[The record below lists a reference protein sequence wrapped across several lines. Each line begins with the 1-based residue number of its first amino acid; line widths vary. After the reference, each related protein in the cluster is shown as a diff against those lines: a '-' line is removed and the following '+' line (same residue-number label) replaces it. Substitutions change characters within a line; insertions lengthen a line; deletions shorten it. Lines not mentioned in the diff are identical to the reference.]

1 MVYFNEKIVKVSQ
14 VIGRVYYYDDI
25 NKLINNWNNIKP
37 IFLDINKDTQLF
49 ENFIEFLYKNRILE
63 IVKSNCMLLKDDELD
78 NVISRV
84 ERKILEKRKNVNI
97 DNLKNIPVLLG
108 NQNIML
114 IKGSALSRLY
124 PDNATR
130 YQVDADVILKSIDEL
145 WEILKLTSND
155 YTFDRLKLYTSF
167 DRNLSASLDLE
178 PKDSKKLPIDIHISP
193 YEIWGSINY
202 DIDLWKNAKQLDN
215 GCYVPSYEDT
225 LLMLVGHLATQW
237 IYRIRDINDCYI
249 ILKNCELDWKYIYDV
264 GKKYNLLCL
273 LNILLHKVKEI
284 YGIDCF
290 RKLYKD
296 TDYTIKWYEKIFMEK
311 NLGIPNV
318 YTSWMLQFSFV
329 YKNYK
334 EKHNIIKSIYE
345 TLRNTKNLIIYENRA
360 YKINNKLK
368 IKKFNEN
375 EIIVLTP
382 NNVQNIL
389 QDVKSEKVIF
399 GTTLK
404 VINQGKKNEYFS
416 TPYGTWTQSTYYVNN
431 Q

>member
-1 MVYFNEKIVKVSQ
+1 MVYFNKKIVKISQ
-14 VIGRVYYYDDI
+14 AIGRVYYHEDI
-25 NKLINNWNNIKP
+25 NELIINWDNVKP
-37 IFLDINKDTQLF
+37 LFIDIYKDQKLF

-63 IVKSNCMLLKDDELD
+63 IVKSNCALLNDDDLD
-78 NVISRV
+78 NVMFRV
-84 ERKILEKRKNVNI
+84 EKKIMEKRKNVNI
-97 DNLKNIPVLLG
+97 DNLSNVPILLR

-124 PDNATR
+124 PDNAKR
-130 YQVDADVILKSIDEL
+130 YQVDADVILRSIDEL
-145 WEILKLTSND
+145 WEILKITSND

-167 DRNLSASLDLE
+167 EGNLSASLDLE
-178 PKDSKKLPIDIHISP
+178 PKNSKKLPIDIHISP

-215 GCYVPSYEDT
+215 GSYVPSYEDT

-237 IYRIRDINDCYI
+237 MYRIRDINDCYI
-249 ILKNCELDWKYIYDV
+249 ILKNCKLDWRDIYNV

-273 LNILLHKVKEI
+273 LNVLLHKVKEV
-284 YGIDCF
+284 YGIDYF
-290 RKLYKD
+290 QKLYKNN
-296 TDYTIKWYEKIFMEK
+296 DYSLKWYEKIFMER

-318 YTSWMLQFSFV
+318 YTSCMLQFTFV

-334 EKHNIIKSIYE
+334 EKHDIIRSLYE
-345 TLRNTKNLIIYENRA
+345 AIRNTKNLIIYENRA

-382 NNVQNIL
+382 KNIQIDFQN
-389 QDVKSEKVIF
+389 VKSEKVLF
-399 GTTLK
+399 GTSLK
-404 VINQGKKNEYFS
+404 VVNQGKKNEYFS
-416 TPYGTWTQSTYYVNN
+416 TPYGTWVQSTYYVNDR
-431 Q
+431 